1 MPRFAF
7 IVMRLGAA
15 VLSSDAIPE
24 MERAVT
30 IPNTIN
36 AVAKPMARF
45 LLFSVLFPRTE
56 KLDVRR

>member
-7 IVMRLGAA
+7 IVMRLGVA

-24 MERAVT
+24 TERAVT

-45 LLFSVLFPRTE
+45 LLFSVVFPGQ
-56 KLDVRR
+56 KS